1 MKKQHKATD
10 DRTMCVMHVM
20 TDPENPRKYY
30 PTYDADDVSADKL
43 WLDNMTDGEHVRRI
57 ETGDYSVLRN
67 VTDSGMIVLFGTE
80 SACYEY
86 CEVLN
91 RA

>member
-1 MKKQHKATD
+1 MKKQYKPLD
-10 DRTMCVMHVM
+10 DRTMCFMHVM
-20 TDPENPRKYY
+20 FDIESQQFH

-67 VTDSGMIVLFGTE
+67 VTDSGMIVIFGTE

-91 RA
+91 RS

>member
-1 MKKQHKATD
+1 MKKQYKPTD
-10 DRTMCVMHVM
+10 DRTMCVMQVM
-20 TDPENPRKYY
+20 LDPESRQFH
-30 PTYDADDVSADKL
+30 PTYDADDISADKL
-43 WLDNMTDGEHVRRI
+43 WLSHMTDGEHVRRI

-67 VTDSGMIVLFGTE
+67 VTDSGMIILFGTE